1 MRLSQQETH
10 RRVARISR
18 IVASI
23 ALCSV
28 AMPSIASGLVQT
40 PPPLWVSAT
49 ALSLTLVTAAVR
61 PKN

>member
-1 MRLSQQETH
+1 MRVSQQETH

-28 AMPSIASGLVQT
+28 AMPSMAADLAQT

-49 ALSLTLVTAAVR
+49 ALSLTLVTAAMR